1 MLTKPADEK
10 VQAPTEEKVVD
21 SKQMNKSKKGSTK
34 DRIKGVRQYVTIES
48 VNEEQM
54 EDTDIIESSTSAKV
68 CNCSCCNLM
77 WCKTNS
83 YYLDNNI
90 DIIKYQVLGY

>member
-1 MLTKPADEK
+1 MLIKPLDEK
-10 VQAPTEEKVVD
+10 VDAPTEEKVVD
-21 SKQMNKSKKGSTK
+21 SKQKDKSKKGSTK

-54 EDTDIIESSTSAKV
+54 EDADILESSTSAKV
-68 CNCSCCNLM
+68 CNCSCCTLM

-90 DIIKYQVLGY
+90 DIIRYQVLGY